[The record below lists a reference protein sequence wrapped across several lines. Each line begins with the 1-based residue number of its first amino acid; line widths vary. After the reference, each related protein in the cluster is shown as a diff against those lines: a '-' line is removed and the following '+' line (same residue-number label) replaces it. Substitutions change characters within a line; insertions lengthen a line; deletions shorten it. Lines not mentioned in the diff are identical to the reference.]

1 MSIGVPLLVEI
12 LKRLG
17 EGARA
22 FVLLC
27 QPHAPIKERL
37 SLSEKNTAI
46 KNIFGTVDRS
56 AMSVF
61 NMWNLKFILQLSKRI
76 SLFLENES

>member
-37 SLSEKNTAI
+37 SLSEK
-46 KNIFGTVDRS
+46 KYCYKEHFWDSR
-56 AMSVF
+56 
-61 NMWNLKFILQLSKRI
+61 
-76 SLFLENES
+76 

>member
-12 LKRLG
+12 LKRLR

-37 SLSEKNTAI
+37 SLLEKNIAI
-46 KNIFGTVDRS
+46 KNIFGTIDNTR
-56 AMSVF
+56 
-61 NMWNLKFILQLSKRI
+61 ILSM
-76 SLFLENES
+76 E